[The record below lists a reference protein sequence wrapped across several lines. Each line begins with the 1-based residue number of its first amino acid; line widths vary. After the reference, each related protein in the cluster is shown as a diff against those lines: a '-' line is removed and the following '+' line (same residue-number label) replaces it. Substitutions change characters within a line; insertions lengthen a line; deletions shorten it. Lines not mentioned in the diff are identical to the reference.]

1 MKKVW
6 TMALCLMLS
15 VCLVLSLTAC
25 FGGDDSS
32 DPVSTPDNSVVDTPA
47 GGDNSGTDTTP
58 DGGDNNNV
66 AGDGGNSVD
75 GGLLFGDPDTTT
87 TTTTGKQDGT
97 TTQNAGGQNGTTTQ
111 NAGGQ
116 NGTTTTTGQED
127 PAPATTTTTKKPTTT
142 TTVAPPQQEEINNVN
157 LPAAGYDPDGKGRI
171 VVEKSEVKTVDKKQV
186 AYITFVNQSNKT
198 GKKWIIPEYS
208 KVTYACYDKKGNAVQ
223 SSETNFGTMFLGSL
237 EVGEKV
243 TCQFEIP
250 KGTVEVKITGHN
262 LEYWT
267 PWS

>member
-1 MKKVW
+1 MKNVLAK
-6 TMALCLMLS
+6 ALCLLLS
-15 VCLVLSLTAC
+15 VGLVLSLTAC
-25 FGGDDSS
+25 FGGGPDSS
-32 DPVSTPDNSVVDTPA
+32 DPVSNPDSSVGGTLSGDASDGNTDDGGSA
-47 GGDNSGTDTTP
+47 DGDNDH
-58 DGGDNNNV
+58 V

-75 GGLLFGDPDTTT
+75 GGLLFADPDDDTTT
-87 TTTTGKQDGT
+87 TTNKTDDP
-97 TTQNAGGQNGTTTQ
+97 TTTQ

-116 NGTTTTTGQED
+116 NGTTTTTAEQDEPTP
-127 PAPATTTTTKKPTTT
+127 PATTTTTTKKPVTT
-142 TTVAPPQQEEINNVN
+142 TTVTPPQQEEIENVK

-171 VVEKSEVKTVDKKQV
+171 VVDKSEVKTVDKKQV
-186 AYITFVNQSNKT
+186 AYITFVNQSDKT

-208 KVTYACYDKKGNAVQ
+208 KVTFACYDKKGNEVKGEGD
-223 SSETNFGTMFLGSL
+223 SFGTLFLGSL

-262 LEYWT
+262 FEYWT

>member
-1 MKKVW
+1 MKNVW
-6 TMALCLMLS
+6 TKALCLLLS
-15 VCLVLSLTAC
+15 VGLVLSLTAC
-25 FGGDDSS
+25 FGGGADTS
-32 DPVSTPDNSVVDTPA
+32 DPVSDPDSSVGGSLSGDGSDGNTDDSGSA
-47 GGDNSGTDTTP
+47 DGDNDH
-58 DGGDNNNV
+58 V

-75 GGLLFGDPDTTT
+75 GGLLFDDPVDTTT
-87 TTTTGKQDGT
+87 TTNGKEDP
-97 TTQNAGGQNGTTTQ
+97 TTTQ

-116 NGTTTTTGQED
+116 NGTTTTTADSEEPTP
-127 PAPATTTTTKKPTTT
+127 PATTTTKKPTTT
-142 TTVAPPQQEEINNVN
+142 TTVAPPQQEEIENVK

-171 VVEKSEVKTVDKKQV
+171 VVEKSEVKVTDKKQV
-186 AYITFVNQSNKT
+186 AYITFVNQSDKT

-208 KVTYACYDKKGNAVQ
+208 KVTFVCYDKKGNEVKG
-223 SSETNFGTMFLGSL
+223 EGDTFGTMFLGSL

-262 LEYWT
+262 FEYWT